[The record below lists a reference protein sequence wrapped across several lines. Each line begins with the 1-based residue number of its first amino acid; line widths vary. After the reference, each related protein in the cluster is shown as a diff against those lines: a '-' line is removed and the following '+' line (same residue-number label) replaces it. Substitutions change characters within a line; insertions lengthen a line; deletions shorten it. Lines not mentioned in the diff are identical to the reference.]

1 MNWFPS
7 RLASWELNRISRNID
22 YSCCSLKK
30 VKNGP
35 SYTALILNDLE
46 DFLLIQ
52 ATGESKVSPFGA
64 GIGPRNRLVDE
75 VYDGSKMFMNLSV

>member
-1 MNWFPS
+1 
-7 RLASWELNRISRNID
+7 
-22 YSCCSLKK
+22 